1 MVRQRQDSMTTRTTR
16 NALTLAL
23 EALDRHFEPLVSD
36 DAITLA
42 RRRLRIKA
50 LVVVAMFLGGYALAI
65 LSDSLWLIGPGLVA
79 VGVAAF
85 ASIASVMH
93 DANHGATF
101 RNPILNRA
109 IGYWLD
115 VFGAS
120 SMVWCFKHNRVHHE
134 YANVDGFDTD
144 IQQQPFLRLNPH
156 QQWRP
161 WHRLQHL
168 YAPVLYGFITVQV
181 FGSDFVNLIRGRVKN
196 QRIGPAAGAWDLV
209 AFGLGKIVFLAWAVV
224 IPVLVHGWIA
234 LPVAFVVA
242 WCAGLG
248 LALTV
253 QIAHAVDIVDH
264 FPEPAD
270 SLVATPVGV
279 DPLAAFIRHQADS
292 TADVDTAGSI
302 GAVVFRWLVGG
313 LDRQVAHHLVPGL
326 PHTLYPKL
334 QAHVEELVESYGAT
348 YRSHP
353 TLSAAVGSHFR
364 FLRQMGRPPVALGA
378 ATS

>member
-1 MVRQRQDSMTTRTTR
+1 M
-16 NALTLAL
+16 ALD
-23 EALDRHFEPLVSD
+23 ALDRHFSTLVSE
-36 DAITLA
+36 DALTVA
-42 RRRLRIKA
+42 RRRLRLKA
-50 LVVVAMFLGGYALAI
+50 LLVVVLFFGGYALAI
-65 LSDSLWLIGPGLVA
+65 FATSIWLIVPGLVG

-101 RNPILNRA
+101 TNPVLNRA

-120 SMVWCFKHNRVHHE
+120 SLVWCFKHNRVHHE

-181 FGSDFVNLIRGRVKN
+181 FASDFVNLIRGRVKN
-196 QRIGPAAGAWDLV
+196 QRIGDRAGVWDLV
-209 AFGLGKIVFLAWAVV
+209 AFGAGKAVFVAWALVV
-224 IPVLVHGWIA
+224 PVVVHGWIA
-234 LPVAFVVA
+234 MPVAFVVA
-242 WCAGLG
+242 WVVGVG

-264 FPEPAD
+264 FPEPAEVTAASGDDTD
-270 SLVATPVGV
+270 SLR
-279 DPLAAFIRHQADS
+279 AFVRHQADS

-302 GAVVFRWLVGG
+302 GAVIFRWLVGG

-334 QAHVEELVESYGAT
+334 QAHVEELVASYGAT

-364 FLRQMGRPPVALGA
+364 FLRQMGQRPLAVN
-378 ATS
+378 ATA

>member
-1 MVRQRQDSMTTRTTR
+1 MTTTNPLAT
-16 NALTLAL
+16 AL
-23 EALDRHFEPLVSD
+23 EALEGHFATLVPAD
-36 DAITLA
+36 TIVRA
-42 RRRLRIKA
+42 RRRLRLKA
-50 LVVVAMFLGGYALAI
+50 SLVVAMFFGGYALAI
-65 LSDSLWLIGPGLVA
+65 LSGNIWLIVVGLVG
-79 VGVAAF
+79 VGVSAF

-101 RNPILNRA
+101 TNPVLSRA
-109 IGYWLD
+109 TGYWLD

-156 QQWRP
+156 QKWRP
-161 WHRLQHL
+161 WYRLQHV
-168 YAPVLYGFITVQV
+168 YAPILYGFITVQV
-181 FGSDFVNLIRGRVKN
+181 FASDFVNLIRGCVKN
-196 QRIGPAAGAWDLV
+196 QRIGERAGVWDLV
-209 AFGLGKIVFLAWAVV
+209 AFGLGKIVFLTWALVV
-224 IPVLVHGWIA
+224 PLLVYGWIA

-242 WCAGLG
+242 WFVGVG

-264 FPEPAD
+264 FAEPFESAGSPTGD
-270 SLVATPVGV
+270 V

-334 QAHVEELVESYGAT
+334 QAHVEELVASYGAT

-364 FLRQMGRPPVALGA
+364 FLRQMGRQPVVIPA
-378 ATS
+378 ATVTAG

>member
-1 MVRQRQDSMTTRTTR
+1 MMGQEQ
-16 NALTLAL
+16 ALSQAKTSLAAAL
-23 EALDRHFEPLVSD
+23 DGLDRHFAAFVSR
-36 DAITLA
+36 DAIALA
-42 RRRLRIKA
+42 RRRLRRKA
-50 LVVVAMFLGGYALAI
+50 IVVVGLFFGGYALAI
-65 LSDSLWLIGPGLVA
+65 LSDNLWLIVPGLIA
-79 VGVAAF
+79 VGVSAF

-101 RNPILNRA
+101 TNPVLSRA

-156 QQWRP
+156 QRWRP

-181 FGSDFVNLIRGRVKN
+181 FASDFVNLVRGRVKN
-196 QRIGPAAGAWDLV
+196 QRIGERAGIWDLI
-209 AFGLGKIVFLAWAVV
+209 AFSAGKILFSLWAVV
-224 IPVLVHGWIA
+224 VPVLVHGWIA
-234 LPVAFVVA
+234 LPVGFLVA
-242 WCAGLG
+242 WLVGIG

-264 FPEPAD
+264 FPDPA
-270 SLVATPVGV
+270 VTPAVVGEV
-279 DPLAAFIRHQADS
+279 QAEADPLRAFVLHQADS
-292 TADVDTAGSI
+292 TADVDTAGSV

-334 QAHVEELVESYGAT
+334 QAHVEELLASYGAT

-364 FLRQMGRPPVALGA
+364 FLRQMGRPPLA
-378 ATS
+378 AAASA

>member
-1 MVRQRQDSMTTRTTR
+1 MMMRQ
-16 NALTLAL
+16 NPEAVAAKNPLTLAL
-23 EALDRHFEPLVSD
+23 EALDRHFADLISE
-36 DAITLA
+36 DAVAKA
-42 RRRLRIKA
+42 RRRLRLKA
-50 LVVVAMFLGGYALAI
+50 LLVVAMFLGGYALAI
-65 LSDSLWLIGPGLVA
+65 FADSLWLIVPGLVA
-79 VGVAAF
+79 VGVSAF

-101 RNPILNRA
+101 TNPVLSRA

-134 YANVDGFDTD
+134 FANVDGFDTD

-181 FGSDFVNLIRGRVKN
+181 FASDFVNLIRGQVKN
-196 QRIGPAAGAWDLV
+196 QRIGPRAGMWDLV
-209 AFGLGKIVFLAWAVV
+209 AFGAGKIVFLTWALV
-224 IPVLVHGWIA
+224 IPLLVHGWIA
-234 LPVAFVVA
+234 LPVAFAVA
-242 WCAGLG
+242 WFVGVG

-264 FPEPAD
+264 FPEPSEHDTDPAAARD
-270 SLVATPVGV
+270 V
-279 DPLAAFIRHQADS
+279 DPLRTFIRHQADS

-334 QAHVEELVESYGAT
+334 QAHVEELVASYGAT

-364 FLRQMGRPPVALGA
+364 FLRQMGRRPLAVNAPA
-378 ATS
+378 